1 MEALIKE
8 KSNQKT
14 IELFRKNVQ
23 DIHDWFN
30 TILKRMEV
38 LDKGSGLSCP
48 EKLKAIIELTNEFNN
63 LGPKKLEDVKNIVT
77 DVINVVNNLDSQQV
91 EEQVFIFIIKF
102 IINAYLLFVTL
113 HLFYFFILVK
123 ICGKTLQ

>member
-1 MEALIKE
+1 MEALVKE

-63 LGPKKLEDVKNIVT
+63 LGPKKLEGVKNIVT

-91 EEQVFIFIIKF
+91 EEQVYI
-102 IINAYLLFVTL
+102 LT
-113 HLFYFFILVK
+113 FFL
-123 ICGKTLQ
+123 